1 MFQSPLVDYVEF
13 PEKGSER
20 KSKREKR
27 SRERK
32 KEGEKWREGPEDRKQ
47 KGRCGMKKIKIEMKK
62 GKKEGLVRPLLAM
75 SCVGFE
81 FGVSEQKPANPR

>member
-47 KGRCGMKKIKIEMKK
+47 KGRCDEDVGTGQIKRALEALERIMDFI
-62 GKKEGLVRPLLAM
+62 L
-75 SCVGFE
+75 
-81 FGVSEQKPANPR
+81 